1 VLIDAARK
9 GIKNAV
15 KIGAKER
22 EKEEQRQQQAV
33 ATTETAG
40 STEGDVKAEEVK
52 SASSG
57 QPQSTTPAVEGASSL
72 PPGAAQLA
80 IVWLVAMTVV
90 MVKGLFL
97 KICSPVWWVLLL
109 VSSTLLVVLACHS
122 AQQFGLRGKPEDPDE
137 LDYGS
142 LAFPLVR
149 WSFLAGVLAAVCGI
163 GGGMVMG
170 PILMGLKVPPP
181 VSSATTATTLLIVSS
196 STSMVYLCRGL
207 VPGDYSIYLAL
218 VAASGAI
225 LGENVIGR
233 WVRRTGRHSF
243 IVWCLAGIT
252 MLSAALMG
260 SLGATRAIHQGAA
273 ALACGQL
280 CHPVNQ

>member
-1 VLIDAARK
+1 
-9 GIKNAV
+9 
-15 KIGAKER
+15 
-22 EKEEQRQQQAV
+22 
-33 ATTETAG
+33 
-40 STEGDVKAEEVK
+40 
-52 SASSG
+52 
-57 QPQSTTPAVEGASSL
+57 
-72 PPGAAQLA
+72 
-80 IVWLVAMTVV
+80 MTVV
-90 MVKGLFL
+90 VVKGLLL
-97 KICSPVWWVLLL
+97 KICSPLWWTLLL
-109 VSSTLLVVLACHS
+109 ASSALLVALACRY
-122 AQQFGLRGKPEDPDE
+122 AQKLTLREKTEADPDA
-137 LDYGS
+137 LDYGGI
-142 LAFPLVR
+142 AFPLVR

-207 VPGDYSIYLAL
+207 IPLNYSMYLAL

-233 WVRRTGRHSF
+233 WVRRTGRHSL

-252 MLSAALMG
+252 ILSASLMG